1 MKKLSI
7 IIPAKNEGKRIAKTL
22 SNYASF
28 FSSQET
34 FKPEII
40 VVISNSSDSTA
51 DIVDDYSSRFPFV
64 RKVFTSYDL
73 GKGGAV
79 ALGFKN
85 STGDYVGFTDA
96 DGAVPASEF
105 FRLSVLLHETPW
117 LDVASGSRTFEK
129 TKMSLRRRILSKVF
143 NLYVRFLFN
152 LPYKDTQCGAKVF
165 RDNVALSIAN
175 RLSNTGWAFDVNI
188 LLVARYL
195 NFKVLEFPVSWS
207 EKEGSKFSVYTGLVR
222 VPIEFLKL
230 KVLEIKHRLEV
241 RMPQFVKTTMAK
253 KASVDQRNIL
263 IFAWRDTKHFESGG
277 SEIYVHN
284 IAKRLAK
291 KNNVTLFTSQPGN
304 LNDKDII
311 DDVKVVRRGNFVT
324 VYFWAVIYY
333 ILYFS
338 KRVDFIIDVE
348 NGIPFFSP
356 LFARKPRLMIVHHV
370 HKEQWFKQFM
380 FPIAIIGYFLESVLM
395 PIVYKGTSV
404 VTVSPSSLIDLKKL
418 GFPDKKIYLV
428 YNSIPNKVGGRYRKS
443 GFPLITYV
451 GRVKSYKRI
460 EIAVK
465 TSKILLKDFPNLK
478 LVIGGTGDHLES
490 IKKLINKLR
499 IQDSVETLGFVSEK
513 EKWEYMQKAWVFLMP
528 SMKEGWGITTIE
540 AASCGTPA
548 VGFNVPGIRDSIRDG
563 LTGLLADNEKDFT
576 EAVDRLLKDSEFR
589 KKLGENARK
598 WAGFFTWGN
607 SAKVFEEAI
616 GVTLRKQGLL
626 SNRIYPWDLD
636 VSSDAVTSL
645 ADNFDN
651 NE

>member
-7 IIPAKNEGKRIAKTL
+7 IIPAINEEKRIAKTL

-51 DIVDDYSSRFPFV
+51 DIVDDYSSRFPFI
-64 RKVFTSYDL
+64 RKIFTSYDL

-79 ALGFKN
+79 ALGIKN
-85 STGDYVGFTDA
+85 STGDFIGFTDA

-105 FRLSVLLHETPW
+105 FRLSVLLQETPW
-117 LDVASGSRTFEK
+117 LDVASGSRAFEK

-188 LLVARYL
+188 LLIARYL
-195 NFKVLEFPVSWS
+195 NFKVLEFPVSWL
-207 EKEGSKFSVYTGLVR
+207 EKEGSKFSVYTGLVK
-222 VPIEFLKL
+222 VPVEFFKL

-241 RMPQFVKTTMAK
+241 RLPQFVKTTIAK
-253 KASVDQRNIL
+253 KAIRDQRNIL
-263 IFAWRDTKHFESGG
+263 ILAWRDTKHFESGG
-277 SEIYVHN
+277 SEIYVQN

-291 KNNVTLFTSQPGN
+291 RNNVTLFTSQPGN

-324 VYFWAVIYY
+324 VYFWAAIYY
-333 ILYFS
+333 ILYFR
-338 KRVDFIIDVE
+338 KRVDFVIDVE
-348 NGIPFFSP
+348 NGMPFFSP
-356 LFARKPRLMIVHHV
+356 LFSRKPKIMVVHHI
-370 HKEQWFKQFM
+370 HKEQWFKQFL

-395 PIVYKGTSV
+395 PIIYKRTSV
-404 VTVSPSSLIDLKKL
+404 VTVSPSSLEDLKKL
-418 GFPDKKIYLV
+418 GFTDKKIYLV
-428 YNSIPNKVGGRYRKS
+428 YNSIPDKVGGRYRKS
-443 GFPLITYV
+443 SFPLITYI

-460 EIAVK
+460 EIAVR
-465 TSKILLKDFPNLK
+465 TFKILLRDFPNLK
-478 LVIGGTGDHLES
+478 FVIGGTGDHLES
-490 IKKLINKLR
+490 IKKLIAKLS
-499 IQDSVETLGFVSEK
+499 IQGSVEILGFVSEK
-513 EKWEYMQKAWVFLMP
+513 EKWEYLQKAWVFLMP

-548 VGFNVPGIRDSIRDG
+548 VGFNVPGIKDSIRDG
-563 LTGLLADNEKDFT
+563 LTGLLVNKEKDF
-576 EAVDRLLKDSEFR
+576 AVAVGKLLKDNEFR

-607 SAKVFEEAI
+607 SAKAFEEAI
-616 GVTLRKQGLL
+616 GATLRKQGLL

-636 VSSDAVTSL
+636 IGSDAVTSL
-645 ADNFDN
+645 ADNVDN